1 MREKYNRPKLVDTSS
16 LEPHVGDVVRVT
28 GNEWLGH
35 PLMASIGLVIDKQ
48 DRTGEPVEC
57 ACLVLFNGFKQWIYV
72 SDLTVESRA
81 THTSSGTM

>member
-1 MREKYNRPKLVDTSS
+1 MREKYNRHKQVELGNV
-16 LEPHVGDVVRVT
+16 EPHVGDVVRVT

-35 PLMASIGLVIDKQ
+35 PLMAAVGLVIDKQ

-57 ACLVLFNGFKQWIYV
+57 ACLVLISGASLWIYI

-81 THTSSGTM
+81 TQDGSGTM

>member
-1 MREKYNRPKLVDTSS
+1 MREKYNRPNQIDTSN
-16 LEPHVGDVVRVT
+16 LEPRVGDVVRVT

-48 DRTGEPVEC
+48 DKSGEPVEC
-57 ACLVLFNGFKQWIYV
+57 DCLVTFSGIRMWFYV

-81 THTSSGTM
+81 THDSSGTM

>member
-1 MREKYNRPKLVDTSS
+1 MREKYNRPKQDNTSN
-16 LEPHVGDVVRVT
+16 LEPDIGDIVRVT

-57 ACLVLFNGFKQWIYV
+57 ACLVLVSGVSLWVYV
-72 SDLTVESRA
+72 IDLTVESRA
-81 THTSSGTM
+81 THDGSGTM